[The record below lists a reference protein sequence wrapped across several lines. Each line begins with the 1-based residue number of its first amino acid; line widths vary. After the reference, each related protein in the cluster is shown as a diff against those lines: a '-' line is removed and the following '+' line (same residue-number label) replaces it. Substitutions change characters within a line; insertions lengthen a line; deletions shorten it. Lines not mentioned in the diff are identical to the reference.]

1 MEFLAEGSIKRGQ
14 ARCQAGMEG
23 ACKEC
28 YCHCQ
33 HVLTTNCKNQDTL
46 GLFGS
51 MLQLQAWTVY
61 LLRPNF
67 PSFFRS
73 FIRLMFSRNLEG
85 KPQLGLMPHTPGRQL
100 KPFGFQVLADPRSR
114 RSASLSLARTAA
126 CEFGEKNLCKETVQ
140 ATLLRKNDVVNYD
153 RLLFSFL
160 WIQPGPLL
168 MLSAVL

>member
-1 MEFLAEGSIKRGQ
+1 MLLPLPTCIDNQLQESRHFGFVWLHATATSLNRIPPETKLPIFFQIIYSFDVFTKLRGQ
-14 ARCQAGMEG
+14 APARTDA
-23 ACKEC
+23 
-28 YCHCQ
+28 
-33 HVLTTNCKNQDTL
+33 
-46 GLFGS
+46 
-51 MLQLQAWTVY
+51 
-61 LLRPNF
+61 
-67 PSFFRS
+67 
-73 FIRLMFSRNLEG
+73 
-85 KPQLGLMPHTPGRQL
+85 HTWGRQL